1 MFKKVLASM
10 LSAMV
15 LVGAMSV
22 CSFAEQP
29 ESVTVSTVYGDVE
42 VPYAP
47 ERICVLDLSVMDT
60 LDTLGLGDQVVVLQW
75 HKHYP
80 SYLESYYNSET
91 IISLSN
97 GNGHGGAAAAEDEN
111 ADPYEMYY
119 GIDADII
126 IGTTE
131 KITEDLY
138 GILSQIAPTIV
149 LPPALESDEDLYT
162 AVRANAETIASVW
175 GVEETLE
182 EYVSPYDTMYTQLCE
197 DLNGKS
203 YVMTNGDT
211 DLGLIQIGSV
221 GNYYDKTAAGSEN
234 AGGESKKEEAASEEN
249 AGGES
254 KKEDAAAEEKAEG
267 DSKKEEAAKTE
278 KGEDSSKSGEDAQ
291 NSGKKKK
298 NNTENMSIFLSQ
310 FGMKDISKEVGSAA
324 SAEEIS
330 AAVEAGTSTADAAST
345 SIDAINAANP
355 DSVFVFNYSY
365 GSLAEIEEAGFT
377 IQGLEGLACPVGF
390 FSIELGYTSGG
401 LHAVTSMMDLLSGM
415 FLE

>member
-1 MFKKVLASM
+1 M

-149 LPPALESDEDLYT
+149 LSPALESDEDLYT

-175 GVEETLE
+175 GVEEKLE

-221 GNYYDKTAAGSEN
+221 SNYYDKTVAGSEN
-234 AGGESKKEEAASEEN
+234 AGGESKKEDDAAEES

-254 KKEDAAAEEKAEG
+254 KKEDTAKA
-267 DSKKEEAAKTE
+267 E
-278 KGEDSSKSGEDAQ
+278 KGEDSSKSGEAAQ

-298 NNTENMSIFLSQ
+298 DNTENMSIFLSQ